1 MARAA
6 TPGAK
11 SVSFTEALQLR
22 PLDDLSGK
30 FTGTDNP
37 RELRALEVLMR
48 GPVSRE
54 DLDKRAGC
62 TNSPELIRRLRA
74 RGLELPCERIDFID
88 RDGNTCHPGVYRL
101 TDSDRLKLRRWQEQ
115 EGSPE

>member
-1 MARAA
+1 MTEKNARPSKAESSA
-6 TPGAK
+6 QTCA
-11 SVSFTEALQLR
+11 
-22 PLDDLSGK
+22 K

-74 RGLELPCERIDFID
+74 RGLDLPCERIDFTD
-88 RDGNTCHPGVYRL
+88 RDGKPCHPGVYRL
-101 TDSDRLKLRRWQEQ
+101 TESDRLKVRRWQEQ
-115 EGSPE
+115 EGTQE